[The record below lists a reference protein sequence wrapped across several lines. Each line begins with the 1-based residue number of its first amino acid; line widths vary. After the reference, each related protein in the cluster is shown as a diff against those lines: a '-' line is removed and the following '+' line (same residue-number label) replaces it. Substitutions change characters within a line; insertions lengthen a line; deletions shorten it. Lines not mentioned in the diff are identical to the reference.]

1 MYAGKKIERV
11 RLLRGITQSE
21 LGEKLGIT
29 KQAVSKMERS
39 QKMDEDKMRQVLGVL
54 GMDTSDFECKD
65 DLRDCARNDNY
76 IRRAQLL
83 YEELIRIEKENFENM
98 FRTKNLEIDSDNR
111 ILVKYK

>member
-1 MYAGKKIERV
+1 MHTGKKIERV

-83 YEELIRIEKENFENM
+83 YEELIRIEKENSESMLRTENAE
-98 FRTKNLEIDSDNR
+98 TENHHR
-111 ILVKYK
+111 IGVKHT